1 MSNINKHGVK
11 KKGTLTA
18 IIAGTMLAVT
28 GATLPASAFEGHTHT
43 LNVAEFGFNS
53 PISQQQNTMLLAK
66 AKVGNSTT
74 KSHPTTGGRNVRLKN
89 AATAAEIAN
98 HAHQIYTRQ
107 KGN

>member
-1 MSNINKHGVK
+1 MSNINNYRVNM
-11 KKGTLTA
+11 KGKLTA
-18 IIAGTMLAVT
+18 IIAGTMLPVI

-43 LNVAEFGFNS
+43 LNVAESGFNS
-53 PISQQQNTMLLAK
+53 LISQHQNTMLLAK

-74 KSHPTTGGRNVRLKN
+74 KSHPKTGGRTVRLKN

-98 HAHQIYTRQ
+98 HAHQIYNRQ